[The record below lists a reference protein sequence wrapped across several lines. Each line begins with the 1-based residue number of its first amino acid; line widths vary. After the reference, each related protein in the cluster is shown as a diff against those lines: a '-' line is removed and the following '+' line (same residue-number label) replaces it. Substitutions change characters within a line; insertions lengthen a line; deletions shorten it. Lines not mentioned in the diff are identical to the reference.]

1 MLTSKI
7 FIDEKI
13 AGFGWGSASL
23 RSAAFWGK
31 DVVKSL
37 AEDNSEI
44 VECDIHKTEIMKI
57 KNNLNQAQ
65 KIANIGSLE
74 YDVETDKGF
83 WTDQLFQIFGLKPQK
98 DFFPD
103 YQMYLSYIHQDD
115 HPAFEKQFNR
125 LLKEKDSVDLVC
137 RMIRQDGEERYIHHR
152 ADYFADEDGSPK
164 IIATIQDITE
174 KRRMEEKL
182 YENER
187 KIGQIYENLDV
198 GIYSA
203 DLLERKVLHFSR
215 GVEGIFGYTAEEF
228 IADFDLWNNV
238 IHPDDLQVVEA
249 EREKLLNGNS
259 IRYQYRIVHKSGE
272 IKWVNHHSIPHLNES
287 GELIRVDGFVTDI
300 TEQKWLEKRMRRMAF
315 YDHLTDLPNR
325 RYFDQKLQSL
335 IEDDAHK
342 RFAVLFFD
350 LERLK
355 QINDTFGHSAGD
367 ELLRLVSQRIKE
379 RSNYFSA
386 RISGDQFAVIMESI
400 QEGEDPALLADSINP
415 IFSEAFH
422 INSFELNIS
431 PSIGISLY
439 PDNGSTADELVRN
452 TESSLYH
459 AKQKGNTRFQV
470 YHPSMDIESYKLFTL
485 EQDMRK
491 ALQEDEF
498 FLEYQP
504 RVDTKTRRIESAEA
518 LLRWNHPEWGRVSP
532 LEFIPVAEETGLI
545 VDIGEYVIRKV
556 CGQIHSWKERGLPI
570 VPISVNISPLSFLK
584 SCLVS
589 TIKAALEENHLDAS
603 LLEIELT
610 ESSLINYSENV
621 IAVLKELG
629 EMGVEIALDDFGT
642 GYSSI
647 TQLKKYKFDV
657 LKIDKTF
664 IQAMDKN
671 TEDAIITANLI
682 QLAHGLNMKVVA
694 EGVETFEQFYSL
706 RKNEC
711 DQIQG
716 YLFSKPI
723 PPSVFEQNLLIGT
736 LKPRNIK
743 EDNVFKGL
751 RKYVRVEFPYP
762 LEADMTILELNSKP
776 VKMGSTKILIEDMSA
791 GGVKFVSKMKLP
803 VRKDIILLIETKLS
817 GEDLSYTG
825 TIVRKAEISDALTI
839 YGFQFIIEEAPRA
852 ELAGMLDV
860 LQSQFEQDLPVPE
873 SRFIKI
879 ASSQQYF
886 E

>member
-1 MLTSKI
+1 MKRQQGMRAAKEY
-7 FIDEKI
+7 F
-13 AGFGWGSASL
+13 
-23 RSAAFWGK
+23 SAAFWGK

-37 AEDNSEI
+37 AEDNS
-44 VECDIHKTEIMKI
+44 DIHKTEIMKI

-83 WTDQLFQIFGLKPQK
+83 WSDQLFRIFGLNPQK
-98 DFFPD
+98 DLFPD
-103 YQMYLSYIHQDD
+103 YQMYLSCLHQDD
-115 HPAFEKQFNR
+115 RLAFEKQFNR

-203 DLLERKVLHFSR
+203 DLLEKKVLHFSK

-238 IHPDDLQVVEA
+238 IHPDDVQVVEE
-249 EREKLLNGNS
+249 ERARLLSGNS

-272 IKWVNHHSIPHLNES
+272 VRWVNDHSIPYLNHK

-325 RYFDQKLQSL
+325 RYFDQKLQTL
-335 IEDDAHK
+335 IEDDEHQG
-342 RFAVLFFD
+342 FAILFFD
-350 LERLK
+350 LQRLK
-355 QINDTFGHSAGD
+355 QINDTFGHTSGD
-367 ELLRLVSQRIKE
+367 ELLRLVSQRMKE
-379 RSNYFSA
+379 KLNSVCFSA
-386 RISGDQFAVIMESI
+386 RISGDQFAVIKEPI
-400 QEGEDPALLADSINP
+400 QEKEDPAQLAESINQ
-415 IFSEAFH
+415 IFSEPFH
-422 INSFELNIS
+422 INTFELSIT

-439 PDNGSTADELVRN
+439 PDNGSTADELIRN

-491 ALQEDEF
+491 ALQNDEF

-504 RVDTKTRRIESAEA
+504 RVDTKTRRILSAEA

-545 VDIGEYVIRKV
+545 VDIGEYVIRRV
-556 CGQIHSWKERGLPI
+556 CRQIRSWKESGLAI

-589 TIKAALEENHLDAS
+589 TIKEALDENHLDAS

-629 EMGVEIALDDFGT
+629 EMGVKIALDDFGT

-664 IQAMDKN
+664 IRAMDKN
-671 TEDAIITANLI
+671 AEDAIITDNLI
-682 QLAHGLNMKVVA
+682 SLAHGLNMKVVA

-723 PPSVFEQNLLIGT
+723 PPSIFEQKLLIGI
-736 LKPRNIK
+736 LKPQISK

-751 RKYVRVEFPYP
+751 RKYARIEFPYP
-762 LEADMTILELNSKP
+762 LEAKMTILELNRKP

-803 VRKDIILLIETKLS
+803 VRKDIILLIETKLL
-817 GEDLSYTG
+817 GEFLAFTG
-825 TIVRKAEISDALTI
+825 TIVRRDEISDTLTN
-839 YGFQFIIEEAPRA
+839 YGFQFIIEEGPRA
-852 ELAGMLDV
+852 KLAEMLGS
-860 LQSQFEQDLPVPE
+860 LQIQLEQNPSVPE
-873 SRFIKI
+873 SLFIET
-879 ASSQQYF
+879 ASSQLYF

>member
-1 MLTSKI
+1 MDEIISQDGENTTKDMAEYSSQQMEFTKI
-7 FIDEKI
+7 
-13 AGFGWGSASL
+13 
-23 RSAAFWGK
+23 R
-31 DVVKSL
+31 
-37 AEDNSEI
+37 
-44 VECDIHKTEIMKI
+44 
-57 KNNLNQAQ
+57 NNLNQAQ

-74 YDVETDKGF
+74 YDIENDKGF
-83 WTDQLFQIFGLKPQK
+83 WSDQLFRIFGLKPQNG
-98 DFFPD
+98 FFPD
-103 YQMYLSYIHQDD
+103 FRMYLSYLHPDD
-115 HPAFEKQFNR
+115 RPAFEDQFQK
-125 LLKEKDSVDLVC
+125 LLNEKNSVDLIC
-137 RMIRQDGEERYIHHR
+137 RIIRQDGEERYIHHR
-152 ADYFADEDGSPK
+152 ADYFSEESGSPK

-203 DLLERKVLHFSR
+203 DLIERKVIHFSR
-215 GVEGIFGYTAEEF
+215 GVEGIFGYTASEL
-228 IADFDLWNNV
+228 IDNFDLWDEV
-238 IHPDDLQVVEA
+238 IHPDDLQSLEA
-249 EREKLLNGNS
+249 NRVNLIHGKS
-259 IRYQYRIVHKSGE
+259 IRCQYRIYHKSGE
-272 IKWVNHHSIPHLNES
+272 LRWVNDHSIPYLDER

-335 IEDDAHK
+335 IEDDEQQN
-342 RFAVLFFD
+342 FVVLFFD

-355 QINDTFGHSAGD
+355 QINDTFGHSSGD
-367 ELLRLVSQRIKE
+367 ELLRLVSHRIKE
-379 RSNYFSA
+379 KLNSVYFSA
-386 RISGDQFAVIMESI
+386 RISGDQFAVIMEYI
-400 QEGEDPALLADSINP
+400 QEKEDPAQLADSINE
-415 IFSEAFH
+415 IFSEPFH
-422 INSFELNIS
+422 IDSFELNIT

-439 PDNGSTADELVRN
+439 PDNGSTADELIRN
-452 TESSLYH
+452 AESSLYH
-459 AKQKGNTRFQV
+459 AKQKGNNRFQV

-491 ALQEDEF
+491 AIQNDEF

-504 RVDTKTRRIESAEA
+504 RVDTKTGKIVSAEA

-545 VDIGEYVIRKV
+545 INIGEYVIRKV
-556 CGQIHSWKERGLPI
+556 CSQIYSWKERGLSI

-589 TIKAALEENHLDAS
+589 TIKKALDENHLDAS
-603 LLEIELT
+603 FIEIELT
-610 ESSLINYSENV
+610 ESSLISYSENV

-629 EMGVEIALDDFGT
+629 EMGVKIALDDFGT

-647 TQLKKYKFDV
+647 TQLKNYKFDV

-671 TEDAIITANLI
+671 AEDAIITANLI

-706 RKNEC
+706 RKNDC

-723 PPSVFEQNLLIGT
+723 PPPAFEQKLLIGT
-736 LKPRNIK
+736 LKPQNIK

-762 LEADMTILELNSKP
+762 LEAEMTILELNSKP
-776 VKMGSTKILIEDMSA
+776 VKMGSAKILIEDMSA

-803 VRKDIILLIETKLS
+803 VRKDIILLIETKLL
-817 GEDLSYTG
+817 GEVLSFTG
-825 TIVRKAEISDALTI
+825 TIVRKDEISDALTN
-839 YGFQFIIEEAPRA
+839 YGFQFIIEEGPRA
-852 ELAGMLDV
+852 ELAGMLDT
-860 LQSQFEQDLPVPE
+860 LQVQLEQSPSVPE
-873 SRFIKI
+873 SRFIET
-879 ASSQQYF
+879 ASSHLYF

>member
-1 MLTSKI
+1 M
-7 FIDEKI
+7 
-13 AGFGWGSASL
+13 
-23 RSAAFWGK
+23 
-31 DVVKSL
+31 
-37 AEDNSEI
+37 AEDNSDL

-83 WTDQLFQIFGLKPQK
+83 WSDQLFRIFGLNPQK
-98 DFFPD
+98 DLFPD
-103 YQMYLSYIHQDD
+103 YQMYLSYLHQDD
-115 HPAFEKQFNR
+115 RLAFEKQFNR

-164 IIATIQDITE
+164 IIATIQEITE

-203 DLLERKVLHFSR
+203 DLLKKKVLHFSR

-228 IADFDLWNNV
+228 ITDFELWNNV
-238 IHPDDLQVVEA
+238 IHPDDVQVVEE
-249 EREKLLNGNS
+249 ERAKLLNGNS

-272 IKWVNHHSIPHLNES
+272 LRWVNHHSIPHLNDR

-335 IEDDAHK
+335 IEVDAQK
-342 RFAVLFFD
+342 GFAVLFFD

-367 ELLRLVSQRIKE
+367 ELLKRVSQRIKD
-379 RSNYFSA
+379 RVNYFSA

-400 QEGEDPALLADSINP
+400 QEGEDPARLADSINP

-422 INSFELNIS
+422 INSFELKIS

-491 ALQEDEF
+491 ALQDDEF

-504 RVDTKTRRIESAEA
+504 RVDTKTRRLVSAEA

-556 CGQIHSWKERGLPI
+556 CRQIRSWKESGLPI

-589 TIKAALEENHLDAS
+589 TIKAALDENHLDAS

-629 EMGVEIALDDFGT
+629 EMGVKIALDDFGT

-647 TQLKKYKFDV
+647 TQLKKYKFDI

-671 TEDAIITANLI
+671 AEDAIITANLI

-711 DQIQG
+711 DQLQG

-723 PPSVFEQNLLIGT
+723 PPSIFEQKLLIGI
-736 LKPRNIK
+736 LKPQNSK

-751 RKYVRVEFPYP
+751 RKYERVEFPCP
-762 LEADMTILELNSKP
+762 LEAKMTILELNKKP

-803 VRKDIILLIETKLS
+803 VKKNIILLIETKLV
-817 GEDLSYTG
+817 GEFLAFTG
-825 TIVRKAEISDALTI
+825 TIVRKDEISDTLTN
-839 YGFQFIIEEAPRA
+839 YGFQFMIEEGPRA
-852 ELAGMLDV
+852 KLAEMLGG
-860 LQSQFEQDLPVPE
+860 LQIQLEQNPSVPD
-873 SRFIKI
+873 SLFIET
-879 ASSQQYF
+879 ASSQLYF

>member
-1 MLTSKI
+1 M
-7 FIDEKI
+7 
-13 AGFGWGSASL
+13 
-23 RSAAFWGK
+23 
-31 DVVKSL
+31 KSL
-37 AEDNSEI
+37 AEDNSDL

-83 WTDQLFQIFGLKPQK
+83 WSDQLFRIFGLNPQK
-98 DFFPD
+98 DLFPD
-103 YQMYLSYIHQDD
+103 YQMYLSYLHQDD
-115 HPAFEKQFNR
+115 RLAFEKQFNR

-164 IIATIQDITE
+164 IIATIQEITE

-203 DLLERKVLHFSR
+203 DLLKKKVLHFSR

-228 IADFDLWNNV
+228 ITDFELWNNV
-238 IHPDDLQVVEA
+238 IHPDDVQVVEE
-249 EREKLLNGNS
+249 ERAKLLNGNS

-272 IKWVNHHSIPHLNES
+272 LRWVNHHSIPHLNDR

-335 IEDDAHK
+335 IEVDAQK
-342 RFAVLFFD
+342 GFAVLFFD

-367 ELLRLVSQRIKE
+367 ELLKRVSQRIKD
-379 RSNYFSA
+379 RVNYFSA

-400 QEGEDPALLADSINP
+400 QEGEDPARLADSINP

-422 INSFELNIS
+422 INSFELKIS

-491 ALQEDEF
+491 ALQDDEF

-504 RVDTKTRRIESAEA
+504 RVDTKTRRLVSAEA

-556 CGQIHSWKERGLPI
+556 CRQIRSWKESGLPI

-589 TIKAALEENHLDAS
+589 TIKAALDENHLDAS

-629 EMGVEIALDDFGT
+629 EMGVKIALDDFGT

-647 TQLKKYKFDV
+647 TQLKKYKFDI

-671 TEDAIITANLI
+671 AEDAIITANLI

-711 DQIQG
+711 DQLQG

-723 PPSVFEQNLLIGT
+723 PPSIFEQKLLIGI
-736 LKPRNIK
+736 LKPQNSK

-751 RKYVRVEFPYP
+751 RKYERVEFPCP
-762 LEADMTILELNSKP
+762 LEAKMTILELNKKP

-803 VRKDIILLIETKLS
+803 VKKNIILLIETKLV
-817 GEDLSYTG
+817 GEFLAFTG
-825 TIVRKAEISDALTI
+825 TIVRKDEISDTLTN
-839 YGFQFIIEEAPRA
+839 YGFQFMIEEGPRA
-852 ELAGMLDV
+852 KLAEMLGG
-860 LQSQFEQDLPVPE
+860 LQIQLEQNPSVPD
-873 SRFIKI
+873 SLFIET
-879 ASSQQYF
+879 ASSQLYF

>member
-13 AGFGWGSASL
+13 AVFGWGSASL

-37 AEDNSEI
+37 AEDNSDI

-629 EMGVEIALDDFGT
+629 EMGVKIALDDFGT

>member
-1 MLTSKI
+1 MNDLNSQEDDINPKDMTEYYIHQMELT
-7 FIDEKI
+7 
-13 AGFGWGSASL
+13 
-23 RSAAFWGK
+23 
-31 DVVKSL
+31 
-37 AEDNSEI
+37 
-44 VECDIHKTEIMKI
+44 KI

-83 WTDQLFQIFGLKPQK
+83 WTDQLFRIFGLKPQK

-137 RMIRQDGEERYIHHR
+137 RMIRQDGEERYIHHL
-152 ADYFADEDGSPK
+152 ADYFADGDGSPK
-164 IIATIQDITE
+164 IIVTIQDITE

-203 DLLERKVLHFSR
+203 DLLKRKVLHFSR

-238 IHPDDLQVVEA
+238 IHPEDVQVVEA
-249 EREKLLNGNS
+249 ERVKLLNGNS

-272 IKWVNHHSIPHLNES
+272 LRWVNHHSIPHLNDS

-335 IEDDAHK
+335 IEDDAQK

-367 ELLRLVSQRIKE
+367 ELLKLVSQRIKG
-379 RSNYFSA
+379 RVNYFSA

-400 QEGEDPALLADSINP
+400 QEGEDPARLADSINP
-415 IFSEAFH
+415 IFSEPFH
-422 INSFELNIS
+422 INSFELSIT

-439 PDNGSTADELVRN
+439 PDNGITADELVRN

-459 AKQKGNTRFQV
+459 AKQKGNNRFQA

-491 ALQEDEF
+491 ALQNDQL

-504 RVDTKTRRIESAEA
+504 RVDTKTRRILSAEA

-545 VDIGEYVIRKV
+545 VDIGEYVIKKV
-556 CGQIHSWKERGLPI
+556 CRQIHSWKESGLPI

-584 SCLVS
+584 SCFVS
-589 TIKAALEENHLDAS
+589 TIKAALDENCLDAS

-723 PPSVFEQNLLIGT
+723 PPSTFEQNLLIGT

-860 LQSQFEQDLPVPE
+860 LQSQFEQDLPVSE
-873 SRFIKI
+873 SRFIKT

>member
-1 MLTSKI
+1 MDEINSQDGENTTKDMAEYSSQQMEFTKI
-7 FIDEKI
+7 
-13 AGFGWGSASL
+13 
-23 RSAAFWGK
+23 R
-31 DVVKSL
+31 
-37 AEDNSEI
+37 
-44 VECDIHKTEIMKI
+44 
-57 KNNLNQAQ
+57 NNLNQAQ

-74 YDVETDKGF
+74 YDVENDKGF
-83 WTDQLFQIFGLKPQK
+83 WSDQLFRIFGLKPQNG
-98 DFFPD
+98 FFPD
-103 YQMYLSYIHQDD
+103 FRMYLSYLHPDD
-115 HPAFEKQFNR
+115 RPAFEDRFQK
-125 LLKEKDSVDLVC
+125 LLNEKNSVDLIC
-137 RMIRQDGEERYIHHR
+137 RIIRQDGEERYIHHR
-152 ADYFADEDGSPK
+152 ADYFSEESGSPK

-203 DLLERKVLHFSR
+203 DLIERKVIHFSR
-215 GVEGIFGYTAEEF
+215 GVEGIFGYTASEL
-228 IADFDLWNNV
+228 IDNFDLWDEV
-238 IHPDDLQVVEA
+238 IHPDDLRSLEA
-249 EREKLLNGNS
+249 NRVNLIHGKS
-259 IRYQYRIVHKSGE
+259 IRCQYRIFHKSGE
-272 IKWVNHHSIPHLNES
+272 LRWVNDHSIPYLDER

-325 RYFDQKLQSL
+325 RYFDQKLQTL
-335 IEDDAHK
+335 IENDEHQ
-342 RFAVLFFD
+342 RFAILFFD
-350 LERLK
+350 LQRLK
-355 QINDTFGHSAGD
+355 QINDTFGHSSGD
-367 ELLRLVSQRIKE
+367 ELLRLVSQRMKE
-379 RSNYFSA
+379 KLNPVCFSA
-386 RISGDQFAVIMESI
+386 RISGDQFAVIMEYI
-400 QEGEDPALLADSINP
+400 QEKEDPAQLADSINE
-415 IFSEAFH
+415 IFSEPFH
-422 INSFELNIS
+422 IDSFELNIT

-459 AKQKGNTRFQV
+459 AKQKGNNRFQV
-470 YHPSMDIESYKLFTL
+470 YHSSMDIESYKLFTL

-491 ALQEDEF
+491 AIQNDEF

-504 RVDTKTRRIESAEA
+504 RVDTKNGKIVSAEA

-545 VDIGEYVIRKV
+545 INIGEYVIRKV
-556 CGQIHSWKERGLPI
+556 CSQIYSWKERGLSI

-589 TIKAALEENHLDAS
+589 TIKKALDENHLDAS
-603 LLEIELT
+603 FIEIELT
-610 ESSLINYSENV
+610 ESSLISYSENV

-629 EMGVEIALDDFGT
+629 EMGVKIALDDFGT

-647 TQLKKYKFDV
+647 TQLKNYKFDV

-671 TEDAIITANLI
+671 AEDAIITANLI

-706 RKNEC
+706 RKNDC

-723 PPSVFEQNLLIGT
+723 PPPAFEQKLLIGT
-736 LKPRNIK
+736 LKPQNIK

-762 LEADMTILELNSKP
+762 LEAEMTILELNSKP
-776 VKMGSTKILIEDMSA
+776 VKMGSAKILIEDMSA

-803 VRKDIILLIETKLS
+803 VRKDIILLIETKLF
-817 GEDLSYTG
+817 GEVLSFTG
-825 TIVRKAEISDALTI
+825 TIVRKDEISDALTN
-839 YGFQFIIEEAPRA
+839 YGFQFIIEEGPRA
-852 ELAGMLDV
+852 ELAGMLDT
-860 LQSQFEQDLPVPE
+860 LQVQLEQSPSVPE
-873 SRFIKI
+873 SRFIET
-879 ASSQQYF
+879 ASSHLYF

>member
-1 MLTSKI
+1 MKELNSQEYEINPKDMTEYYIHQMELTKI
-7 FIDEKI
+7 
-13 AGFGWGSASL
+13 
-23 RSAAFWGK
+23 R
-31 DVVKSL
+31 
-37 AEDNSEI
+37 
-44 VECDIHKTEIMKI
+44 
-57 KNNLNQAQ
+57 NNLNQAQ

-83 WTDQLFQIFGLKPQK
+83 WTDQLFRIFGLKPQK

-103 YQMYLSYIHQDD
+103 YQMYLSYLHQDD
-115 HPAFEKQFNR
+115 RPAFEKQYKR

-152 ADYFADEDGSPK
+152 ADYFADGDGSPK

-238 IHPDDLQVVEA
+238 IHPEDMQVVEA
-249 EREKLLNGNS
+249 ERVKLLNGNS

-272 IKWVNHHSIPHLNES
+272 LRWVNHHSIPHLNDS

-335 IEDDAHK
+335 IEDDAQK

-367 ELLRLVSQRIKE
+367 ELLKLVSQRIKG
-379 RSNYFSA
+379 RVNYFSA
-386 RISGDQFAVIMESI
+386 RISGDQFAVIKEPI
-400 QEGEDPALLADSINP
+400 QEKEDPAQIAESINQ
-415 IFSEAFH
+415 IFSEPFR
-422 INSFELNIS
+422 INSFELSIT

-439 PDNGSTADELVRN
+439 PDNGITADELVRN

-459 AKQKGNTRFQV
+459 AKQKGNNRFQA

-491 ALQEDEF
+491 ALQNDEF

-504 RVDTKTRRIESAEA
+504 RVDAKTRRILSAEA

-556 CGQIHSWKERGLPI
+556 CRQIHSWKESGLPI

-584 SCLVS
+584 SCFVS
-589 TIKAALEENHLDAS
+589 TIKAALDENCLDAS

-621 IAVLKELG
+621 IAVLMELG
-629 EMGVEIALDDFGT
+629 EMGVKIALDDFGT

-671 TEDAIITANLI
+671 AEDAIITANLI

-723 PPSVFEQNLLIGT
+723 SPSAFEQNLLIGT

-743 EDNVFKGL
+743 EENVFKGL

-852 ELAGMLDV
+852 ELAGMLDI
-860 LQSQFEQDLPVPE
+860 LQSQLEQDLPVPE
-873 SRFIKI
+873 SRFIET

>member
-1 MLTSKI
+1 MDEINSQDGENTAKDIAEHNSQQMELT
-7 FIDEKI
+7 
-13 AGFGWGSASL
+13 
-23 RSAAFWGK
+23 
-31 DVVKSL
+31 
-37 AEDNSEI
+37 
-44 VECDIHKTEIMKI
+44 KI

-74 YDVETDKGF
+74 YDIENDKGF
-83 WTDQLFQIFGLKPQK
+83 WSDQLFRIFGQKPQK
-98 DFFPD
+98 GFFPD
-103 YQMYLSYIHQDD
+103 YKMYLSYLHPDD
-115 HPAFEKQFNR
+115 RPAFENQFKR
-125 LLKEKDSVDLVC
+125 LLEEKDSVDLIC
-137 RMIRQDGEERYIHHR
+137 RIIRQDGEERYIHHR
-152 ADYFADEDGSPK
+152 ADYFAEESGSPK

-203 DLLERKVLHFSR
+203 DLIERKVFHFSR
-215 GVEGIFGYTAEEF
+215 GVEGIFGYTADEL
-228 IADFDLWNNV
+228 IDNFDLWDEV
-238 IHPDDLQVVEA
+238 VHPDDLQSLETNRINLV
-249 EREKLLNGNS
+249 NGKS

-272 IKWVNHHSIPHLNES
+272 LRWVNDHSIPYLNEK

-335 IEDDAHK
+335 IEDDEHQ
-342 RFAVLFFD
+342 RFAILFFD
-350 LERLK
+350 LQRLK

-367 ELLRLVSQRIKE
+367 ELLRLVAKRIRE
-379 RSNYFSA
+379 RLNVNFFSA
-386 RISGDQFAVIMESI
+386 RISGDQFAVIKEHI
-400 QEGEDPALLADSINP
+400 QEVADPAQLGDSIYQ
-415 IFSEAFH
+415 IFSEPFH
-422 INSFELNIS
+422 IESFELKIT

-439 PDNGSTADELVRN
+439 PNNGDTAEEMVRN
-452 TESSLYH
+452 TETSLYH
-459 AKQKGNTRFQV
+459 AKQKGKNRFQV

-491 ALQEDEF
+491 ALVNDEF

-504 RVDTKTRRIESAEA
+504 RVDTKTGKIVCAEA

-532 LEFIPVAEETGLI
+532 LEFIPVAEESGFI
-545 VDIGEYVIRKV
+545 IHIGEYVIRKV
-556 CGQIHSWKERGLPI
+556 CRQLFDWKEKGLSI

-584 SCLVS
+584 NSLVS
-589 TIKAALEENHLDAS
+589 TIKEALDEHHLEAE
-603 LLEIELT
+603 LIEIELT

-621 IAVLKELG
+621 ISVLKELG
-629 EMGVEIALDDFGT
+629 SMGVKIALDDFGT

-647 TQLKKYKFDV
+647 TQLKNYKFDV

-671 TEDAIITANLI
+671 AEDAIITANLI

-723 PPSVFEQNLLIGT
+723 PPSAFEQKLLIGT
-736 LKPRNIK
+736 LKPQNIK

-762 LEADMTILELNSKP
+762 LEAEMTILELNSKP
-776 VKMGSTKILIEDMSA
+776 VKMGSAKILIEDMSA
-791 GGVKFVSKMKLP
+791 GGVKFASKMKLP
-803 VRKDIILLIETKLS
+803 VRKDIILLIETKLL
-817 GEDLSYTG
+817 GEVLSFIG
-825 TIVRKAEISDALTI
+825 TIVRKDEISDALTN
-839 YGFQFIIEEAPRA
+839 YGFQFIIEEGPRA
-852 ELAGMLDV
+852 ELAGMLDI
-860 LQSQFEQDLPVPE
+860 LQNQLEQNPSVPE
-873 SRFIKI
+873 SRFIET
-879 ASSQQYF
+879 ASSQLYF

>member
-1 MLTSKI
+1 MDEVNSKENDIKTKDMNDYYIQQMELT
-7 FIDEKI
+7 
-13 AGFGWGSASL
+13 
-23 RSAAFWGK
+23 
-31 DVVKSL
+31 
-37 AEDNSEI
+37 
-44 VECDIHKTEIMKI
+44 KI

-65 KIANIGSLE
+65 MIANIGSLE
-74 YDVETDKGF
+74 YDVENDKGF
-83 WTDQLFQIFGLKPQK
+83 WSDQLFRIFGLKPQK

-103 YQMYLSYIHQDD
+103 YKMYLGYLHQEDR
-115 HPAFEKQFNR
+115 PAFEIQFNR
-125 LLKEKDSVDLVC
+125 LLKEKDSVDLIC
-137 RMIRQDGEERYIHHR
+137 RITRQDGEERYIHHR
-152 ADYFADEDGSPK
+152 ANYFAEESGSAK

-174 KRRMEEKL
+174 KRLMEEKL

-187 KIGQIYENLDV
+187 RIGQIYENLEV

-203 DLLERKVLHFSR
+203 DLIEKKVIHFSR
-215 GVEGIFGYTAEEF
+215 GVEGIFGYSAEEF

-238 IHPDDLQVVEA
+238 IHPDDLQEVEA
-249 EREKLLNGNS
+249 ERVKILNGNS

-272 IKWVNHHSIPHLNES
+272 VRWVNDHGIPYLNDK

-325 RYFDQKLQSL
+325 RYFDQKLQDL
-335 IEDDAHK
+335 IEEDSQQN
-342 RFAVLFFD
+342 FAVLFFD

-355 QINDTFGHSAGD
+355 QINDTFGHSSGD
-367 ELLRLVSQRIKE
+367 ELLRLAAQRIKE
-379 RSNYFSA
+379 KLNSVCFSA
-386 RISGDQFAVIMESI
+386 RISGDQFAVIMEYI
-400 QEGEDPALLADSINP
+400 QEKEDPAKLADTINQ
-415 IFSEAFH
+415 IFSESFL
-422 INSFELNIS
+422 IDSFELNIT

-439 PDNGSTADELVRN
+439 PDNGITADELIRN

-459 AKQKGNTRFQV
+459 AKQKGNNRFQV

-491 ALQEDEF
+491 AIQHDEF

-504 RVDTKTRRIESAEA
+504 RVDTKTGKIVSAEA

-532 LEFIPVAEETGLI
+532 LEFIPVAEESGLI
-545 VDIGEYVIRKV
+545 INIGEYVIRKV
-556 CGQIHSWKERGLPI
+556 CRQLYSWKEKGFTV

-584 SCLVS
+584 NSLVP
-589 TIKAALEENHLDAS
+589 TIMEALEENHLDAA

-629 EMGVEIALDDFGT
+629 ELGVKIALDDFGT

-647 TQLKKYKFDV
+647 TQLKKYKFDI

-664 IQAMDKN
+664 IQAMDTN
-671 TEDAIITANLI
+671 AEDAIITANLI
-682 QLAHGLNMKVVA
+682 RLAHGLNMKVVA

-716 YLFSKPI
+716 YLFSKPV
-723 PPSVFEQNLLIGT
+723 PPSVFEQKLLIGT
-736 LKPRNIK
+736 LKPQNVK

-751 RKYVRVEFPYP
+751 RKYVRIEFPYP
-762 LEADMTILELNSKP
+762 LEAEMTILELNSKP

-803 VRKDIILLIETKLS
+803 VRKDIILLIETRLLGEVLS
-817 GEDLSYTG
+817 FTG
-825 TIVRKAEISDALTI
+825 TIVRKDEISDTLTN
-839 YGFQFIIEEAPRA
+839 YGFQFIIEEGPRA
-852 ELAGMLDV
+852 ELAKMLDT
-860 LQSQFEQDLPVPE
+860 LQIQLEQNPTVPE
-873 SRFIKI
+873 SRFIET
-879 ASSQQYF
+879 ASSQLYF

>member
-1 MLTSKI
+1 MDEINSQDGENTAKDMADSRSQQLELT
-7 FIDEKI
+7 
-13 AGFGWGSASL
+13 
-23 RSAAFWGK
+23 
-31 DVVKSL
+31 
-37 AEDNSEI
+37 
-44 VECDIHKTEIMKI
+44 KI

-65 KIANIGSLE
+65 MIANIGSLE
-74 YDVETDKGF
+74 YDVENDKGF
-83 WTDQLFQIFGLKPQK
+83 WSDQLFRIFGLKPQK
-98 DFFPD
+98 GFFPD
-103 YQMYLSYIHQDD
+103 YRMYLSYLHPDD
-115 HPAFEKQFNR
+115 RPAFEDQFQK
-125 LLKEKDSVDLVC
+125 LLKEKNSVDLVC
-137 RMIRQDGEERYIHHR
+137 RIIRQNGEERYIHHR
-152 ADYFADEDGSPK
+152 ADYFAEESGSAK

-174 KRRMEEKL
+174 KRLMEEKL

-187 KIGQIYENLDV
+187 KIGQIYENLNV

-203 DLLERKVLHFSR
+203 DLVERKVFHFSR
-215 GVEGIFGYTAEEF
+215 GVEGIFGYTADELV
-228 IADFDLWNNV
+228 ANFDLWDEV
-238 IHPDDLQVVEA
+238 VHPDDLQSLEA
-249 EREKLLNGNS
+249 NRVNLKNGKS

-272 IKWVNHHSIPHLNES
+272 LRWVNDHSIPYLNEK

-335 IEDDAHK
+335 IEDDEHQ
-342 RFAVLFFD
+342 RFAILFFD
-350 LERLK
+350 LQRLK
-355 QINDTFGHSAGD
+355 QINDTFGHSSGD
-367 ELLRLVSQRIKE
+367 ELLRLVSLRIKE
-379 RSNYFSA
+379 KLNSVCFSA
-386 RISGDQFAVIMESI
+386 RISGDQFAVIMEYI
-400 QEGEDPALLADSINP
+400 QEKEDPAQLADSINQ
-415 IFSEAFH
+415 IFSEPFH
-422 INSFELNIS
+422 IDSFELNIT

-439 PDNGSTADELVRN
+439 PDNGCTADELVRN

-459 AKQKGNTRFQV
+459 AKQKGNNRFQV

-491 ALQEDEF
+491 AIQNDEF

-504 RVDTKTRRIESAEA
+504 RVDTKTGKIVSAEA
-518 LLRWNHPEWGRVSP
+518 LLRWNHPEWGRISP

-545 VDIGEYVIRKV
+545 INIGEYVIRKV
-556 CGQIHSWKERGLPI
+556 CRQIYSWKERGLTI

-584 SCLVS
+584 NSLVP
-589 TIKAALEENHLDAS
+589 TIMEALKENHLDAA

-629 EMGVEIALDDFGT
+629 EMGVRIALDDFGT

-671 TEDAIITANLI
+671 AEDAIITANLI
-682 QLAHGLNMKVVA
+682 RLAHGLNMKVVA

-716 YLFSKPI
+716 YLFSKPV
-723 PPSVFEQNLLIGT
+723 PPSTFEQKLLIGT
-736 LKPRNIK
+736 LKPQNIK

-762 LEADMTILELNSKP
+762 LEAEMTILELNGKP
-776 VKMGSTKILIEDMSA
+776 VEMGSTNILIEDMSA

-803 VRKDIILLIETKLS
+803 VRKDIILLIETKLL
-817 GEDLSYTG
+817 GEVLSFTG
-825 TIVRKAEISDALTI
+825 TIVRKDEISDALTN
-839 YGFQFIIEEAPRA
+839 YGFQFIIEEGPRA
-852 ELAGMLDV
+852 ELAEMLDI
-860 LQSQFEQDLPVPE
+860 LQAQLEQNPFVPE
-873 SRFIKI
+873 SRFIET
-879 ASSQQYF
+879 ASSQLYF

>member
-1 MLTSKI
+1 M
-7 FIDEKI
+7 
-13 AGFGWGSASL
+13 
-23 RSAAFWGK
+23 
-31 DVVKSL
+31 KSL
-37 AEDNSEI
+37 AEDNSDL

-83 WTDQLFQIFGLKPQK
+83 WSDQLFRIFGLNPQK
-98 DFFPD
+98 DLFPD
-103 YQMYLSYIHQDD
+103 YQMYLSYLHQDD
-115 HPAFEKQFNR
+115 RLAFEMQFNR

-164 IIATIQDITE
+164 IIATVQDITE

-203 DLLERKVLHFSR
+203 DLLEKKVLHFSR

-228 IADFDLWNNV
+228 ITDFELWNNV
-238 IHPDDLQVVEA
+238 IHPDDVQVVEE
-249 EREKLLNGNS
+249 ERAKLLNGNS

-272 IKWVNHHSIPHLNES
+272 LRWVNHHSIPHLNDR

-335 IEDDAHK
+335 IEVDAQK
-342 RFAVLFFD
+342 GFAVLFFD

-367 ELLRLVSQRIKE
+367 ELLKRVSQRIKE
-379 RSNYFSA
+379 RVNYFSA

-400 QEGEDPALLADSINP
+400 QEGEDPARLADFINL
-415 IFSEAFH
+415 IFSESFH
-422 INSFELNIS
+422 INSFELKIS

-459 AKQKGNTRFQV
+459 AKQKGDTRFQV

-491 ALQEDEF
+491 ALQDDEF

-504 RVDTKTRRIESAEA
+504 RVDTKTRRLVSAEA

-545 VDIGEYVIRKV
+545 VNIGEYVIRKV
-556 CGQIHSWKERGLPI
+556 CRQIHSWKESGLPI

-589 TIKAALEENHLDAS
+589 TIKAALDENHLDAS

-629 EMGVEIALDDFGT
+629 EMGVKIALDDFGT

-671 TEDAIITANLI
+671 AEDAIITANLI

-711 DQIQG
+711 DQLQG

-723 PPSVFEQNLLIGT
+723 PPSIFEQKLLIGI
-736 LKPRNIK
+736 LKPQNSK

-751 RKYVRVEFPYP
+751 RKYERVEFPCP
-762 LEADMTILELNSKP
+762 LEAKMTILELNKKP

-803 VRKDIILLIETKLS
+803 VRKNIILLIETKLL
-817 GEDLSYTG
+817 GEFLAFTG
-825 TIVRKAEISDALTI
+825 TIVRKDEITDTLTN
-839 YGFQFIIEEAPRA
+839 YGFQFMIEEGPRA
-852 ELAGMLDV
+852 KLAEMLGS
-860 LQSQFEQDLPVPE
+860 LQIQLEQNPSVPD
-873 SRFIKI
+873 SLFIET
-879 ASSQQYF
+879 ASSQLYF

>member
-1 MLTSKI
+1 M
-7 FIDEKI
+7 DELNSQENDIKT
-13 AGFGWGSASL
+13 
-23 RSAAFWGK
+23 K
-31 DVVKSL
+31 DM
-37 AEDNSEI
+37 AEYY
-44 VECDIHKTEIMKI
+44 IHKLELTKI

-74 YDVETDKGF
+74 YDVENDKGF
-83 WTDQLFQIFGLKPQK
+83 WSDQLFRIFGLKPQK

-103 YQMYLSYIHQDD
+103 YKMYLSYLHQEDR
-115 HPAFEKQFNR
+115 PAFEIQFNR
-125 LLKEKDSVDLVC
+125 LLKEKDSVDLIC
-137 RMIRQDGEERYIHHR
+137 RITRQDGEERYIHHR
-152 ADYFADEDGSPK
+152 ANYVAEESGSAK

-174 KRRMEEKL
+174 KRLMEEKL

-187 KIGQIYENLDV
+187 RIGQIYENLEV

-203 DLLERKVLHFSR
+203 DLIEKKVIHFSR
-215 GVEGIFGYTAEEF
+215 GVEGIFGYSAEEF

-238 IHPDDLQVVEA
+238 IHPDDLQEVEA
-249 EREKLLNGNS
+249 ERAKILNGNS

-272 IKWVNHHSIPHLNES
+272 VRWVNDHSIPYLNDK

-325 RYFDQKLQSL
+325 RYFDQKLQDL
-335 IEDDAHK
+335 IEEDSQQN
-342 RFAVLFFD
+342 FAVLFFD

-355 QINDTFGHSAGD
+355 QINDTFGHSSGD
-367 ELLRLVSQRIKE
+367 ELLRLAAQRIKE
-379 RSNYFSA
+379 KLNSVYFSA
-386 RISGDQFAVIMESI
+386 RISGDQFAVIVEYI
-400 QEGEDPALLADSINP
+400 QEKEDPAKLADTINQ
-415 IFSEAFH
+415 IFSESFL
-422 INSFELNIS
+422 IDSFELNIT

-459 AKQKGNTRFQV
+459 AKQKGNNRFQV

-491 ALQEDEF
+491 AIQHDEF

-504 RVDTKTRRIESAEA
+504 RVDTKTGKIVSAEA
-518 LLRWNHPEWGRVSP
+518 LLRWNHSEWGRVSP
-532 LEFIPVAEETGLI
+532 LEFIPVAEESGLI
-545 VDIGEYVIRKV
+545 INIGEYVIRKV
-556 CGQIHSWKERGLPI
+556 CRQLYSWKEKGFTV

-584 SCLVS
+584 NSLVP
-589 TIKAALEENHLDAS
+589 TIMEALEENHLDAT

-629 EMGVEIALDDFGT
+629 KMGVKIALDDFGT

-647 TQLKKYKFDV
+647 TQLKKYKFDI

-664 IQAMDKN
+664 IQAMDTN
-671 TEDAIITANLI
+671 AEDAIITANLI
-682 QLAHGLNMKVVA
+682 RLAHGLNMKVVA

-716 YLFSKPI
+716 YLFSQPI
-723 PPSVFEQNLLIGT
+723 PPSVFEQKLLIGN
-736 LKPRNIK
+736 LKPQNVK

-751 RKYVRVEFPYP
+751 RKYVRIEFPYP
-762 LEADMTILELNSKP
+762 LEAEMTILELNSKP

-803 VRKDIILLIETKLS
+803 VRKDIILLIETRLL
-817 GEDLSYTG
+817 GEILAFTG
-825 TIVRKAEISDALTI
+825 TIVRKDEISDTLTN
-839 YGFQFIIEEAPRA
+839 YGFQFIIEEGPRA
-852 ELAGMLDV
+852 ELAKMLDT
-860 LQSQFEQDLPVPE
+860 LQIQLEQNPSVPE
-873 SRFIKI
+873 SRFIET
-879 ASSQQYF
+879 ASSQLYF

>member
-1 MLTSKI
+1 M
-7 FIDEKI
+7 
-13 AGFGWGSASL
+13 
-23 RSAAFWGK
+23 
-31 DVVKSL
+31 KSL
-37 AEDNSEI
+37 AEENSDL
-44 VECDIHKTEIMKI
+44 VECDFHKTEIMKI

-83 WTDQLFQIFGLKPQK
+83 WSDQLFQIFGLNPQK
-98 DFFPD
+98 DLFPD
-103 YQMYLSYIHQDD
+103 YQMYLSYLHQDD
-115 HPAFEKQFNR
+115 RLPFEKQFNR
-125 LLKEKDSVDLVC
+125 LLKEKNSVDLVC
-137 RMIRQDGEERYIHHR
+137 RVIRQDGEERYIHHR

-203 DLLERKVLHFSR
+203 DLLEKKVLHFSR

-228 IADFDLWNNV
+228 ITDFELWNNV
-238 IHPDDLQVVEA
+238 IHPDDVQVVEE
-249 EREKLLNGNS
+249 ERAKLLNGNS

-272 IKWVNHHSIPHLNES
+272 LRWVNHHSIPHLNDR

-335 IEDDAHK
+335 IEVDAQK
-342 RFAVLFFD
+342 GFAVLFFD

-367 ELLRLVSQRIKE
+367 ELLKRVSQRIKE
-379 RSNYFSA
+379 RVNYFSA

-400 QEGEDPALLADSINP
+400 QEGEDPARLADSINP
-415 IFSEAFH
+415 IFSDAFH
-422 INSFELNIS
+422 INSFELKIS

-504 RVDTKTRRIESAEA
+504 RVDTKTRRLVSAEA

-556 CGQIHSWKERGLPI
+556 CRQIHSWKESGLPI

-589 TIKAALEENHLDAS
+589 TIKAALDENHLDAS

-629 EMGVEIALDDFGT
+629 EMGVKIALDDFGT

-671 TEDAIITANLI
+671 AEDAIITANLI

-711 DQIQG
+711 DQLQG

-723 PPSVFEQNLLIGT
+723 PPSIFEQKLLIGI
-736 LKPRNIK
+736 LKPQNSK

-751 RKYVRVEFPYP
+751 RKYERVEFPCP
-762 LEADMTILELNSKP
+762 LEAKMTILELNKKP

-803 VRKDIILLIETKLS
+803 VKKNIILLIETKLL
-817 GEDLSYTG
+817 GEFLAFTG
-825 TIVRKAEISDALTI
+825 MIVRKDEISDTLTN
-839 YGFQFIIEEAPRA
+839 YGFQFMIEEGPRA
-852 ELAGMLDV
+852 KLAEMLGS
-860 LQSQFEQDLPVPE
+860 LQIQLEQNPSVPD
-873 SRFIKI
+873 SLFIET
-879 ASSQQYF
+879 ASSQLYF

>member
-1 MLTSKI
+1 
-7 FIDEKI
+7 
-13 AGFGWGSASL
+13 
-23 RSAAFWGK
+23 
-31 DVVKSL
+31 L
-37 AEDNSEI
+37 AENNI
-44 VECDIHKTEIMKI
+44 VTGEYSIRKTEL
-57 KNNLNQAQ
+57 NLNQAQ

-74 YDVETDKGF
+74 YDIESNKGF
-83 WTDQLFQIFGLKPQK
+83 WSDQLFRIFGLKPQR
-98 DFFPD
+98 DLFPD
-103 YQMYLSYIHQDD
+103 YQMYLEFLHPDD
-115 HPAFEKQFNR
+115 RPAFEVQFKR
-125 LLKEKDSVDLVC
+125 LIKEKDSVDLEC
-137 RMIRQDGEERYIHHR
+137 RMIRQDGEERYIYHQ
-152 ADYFADEDGSPK
+152 ANYFTDEDGSLK

-238 IHPDDLQVVEA
+238 IHPDDLQAAEA
-249 EREKLLNGNS
+249 ERAKLLNGNS

-272 IKWVNHHSIPHLNES
+272 IRWVNDHSIPRLNDR
-287 GELIRVDGFVTDI
+287 GELVLVDGFVTDI

-335 IEDDAHK
+335 IEDEAQK

-355 QINDTFGHSAGD
+355 QVNDTFGHSAGD

-379 RSNYFSA
+379 RVNSFSA
-386 RISGDQFAVIMESI
+386 RISGDQFAVIMESV
-400 QEGEDPALLADSINP
+400 QEGEDPAILADSIKP
-415 IFSEAFH
+415 IFSETFP

-431 PSIGISLY
+431 PSAGISLY
-439 PDNGSTADELVRN
+439 PDNGSTADELIRN

-459 AKQKGNTRFQV
+459 AKQKENTRFQV

-491 ALQEDEF
+491 GLQDDEF

-504 RVDTKTRRIESAEA
+504 RVDTKTGRILSAEA

-556 CGQIHSWKERGLPI
+556 CRQIHSWKESGLPI

-589 TIKAALEENHLDAS
+589 TIKAAVEENQLDAS

-621 IAVLKELG
+621 ISILKELG
-629 EMGVEIALDDFGT
+629 EMGVKIALDDFGT

-664 IQAMDKN
+664 IRAMDTN
-671 TEDAIITANLI
+671 AEDAIITANLI
-682 QLAHGLNMKVVA
+682 SLAHGLNMKVVA

-706 RKNEC
+706 RKHEC

-723 PPSVFEQNLLIGT
+723 LPSILEQKLQLGI
-736 LKPRNIK
+736 LKPRNSK

-751 RKYVRVEFPYP
+751 RKYARVEFPYP
-762 LEADMTILELNSKP
+762 LEAKMTILELNRKP
-776 VKMGSTKILIEDMSA
+776 VQMGSTKILIEDMSA

-803 VRKDIILLIETKLS
+803 VRKDIILLIETKLL
-817 GEDLSYTG
+817 GEFLAFTG
-825 TIVRKAEISDALTI
+825 TIVNKDEISDALTN
-839 YGFQFIIEEAPRA
+839 YGFQFIIEEEPRA
-852 ELAGMLDV
+852 KLAEMLGI
-860 LQSQFEQDLPVPE
+860 LQKQLEQNPIVPE
-873 SRFIKI
+873 SLFIET
-879 ASSQQYF
+879 ASSQLYF

>member
-1 MLTSKI
+1 MDEINSQGVENITKDIAEYRSQQMELT
-7 FIDEKI
+7 
-13 AGFGWGSASL
+13 
-23 RSAAFWGK
+23 
-31 DVVKSL
+31 
-37 AEDNSEI
+37 
-44 VECDIHKTEIMKI
+44 KI

-65 KIANIGSLE
+65 KIANIGSLD
-74 YDVETDKGF
+74 YDIENDRGF
-83 WTDQLFQIFGLKPQK
+83 WSDQMFRIFGLKPQK
-98 DFFPD
+98 GFFPD
-103 YQMYLSYIHQDD
+103 YKMYLSYLHPDD
-115 HPAFEKQFNR
+115 RPAFENQFNR
-125 LLKEKDSVDLVC
+125 LLEEKDSVDLIC
-137 RMIRQDGEERYIHHR
+137 RIIRQDGEERYIHHR
-152 ADYFADEDGSPK
+152 ADYFAGESGSPK
-164 IIATIQDITE
+164 IVATIQDITE

-203 DLLERKVLHFSR
+203 DLIERKVFHFSR
-215 GVEGIFGYTAEEF
+215 GVEGIFGYTASEL
-228 IADFDLWNNV
+228 IDNFDLWDEV
-238 IHPDDLQVVEA
+238 IHPDDLQSLEA
-249 EREKLLNGNS
+249 NRVNLIHGKS
-259 IRYQYRIVHKSGE
+259 VRCQYRIFHKSGE
-272 IKWVNHHSIPHLNES
+272 LRWVNDHSIPYLDER
-287 GELIRVDGFVTDI
+287 GQLIRVDGFVTDI

-335 IEDDAHK
+335 IEDDEQQN
-342 RFAVLFFD
+342 FAVLFFD

-355 QINDTFGHSAGD
+355 QINDTFGHSSGD
-367 ELLRLVSQRIKE
+367 ELLRLVSHRIKE
-379 RSNYFSA
+379 KLNSVCFSA
-386 RISGDQFAVIMESI
+386 RISGDQFAVIMEYI
-400 QEGEDPALLADSINP
+400 QEKEDPAQLADSINQ
-415 IFSEAFH
+415 IFSEPFH
-422 INSFELNIS
+422 IDSFKLNIT

-439 PDNGSTADELVRN
+439 PENGRTADELVRN

-459 AKQKGNTRFQV
+459 AKQKGNNRFQV

-491 ALQEDEF
+491 AIQNDEF

-504 RVDTKTRRIESAEA
+504 RVDTKTGKIVSAEA

-532 LEFIPVAEETGLI
+532 MEFITVAEETGLI
-545 VDIGEYVIRKV
+545 INIGEYVLRKV
-556 CGQIHSWKERGLPI
+556 CSQIYSWKEKGLSI

-589 TIKAALEENHLDAS
+589 TIKKALDENHLDAS
-603 LLEIELT
+603 LIEIELT

-621 IAVLKELG
+621 ISVLKELG
-629 EMGVEIALDDFGT
+629 SMGVKIALDDFGT

-647 TQLKKYKFDV
+647 TQLKNYKFDV

-671 TEDAIITANLI
+671 AEDAIITANLI

-716 YLFSKPI
+716 YLFSKPL
-723 PPSVFEQNLLIGT
+723 PLSAFEQKLLIGT
-736 LKPRNIK
+736 LKPQNIK

-751 RKYVRVEFPYP
+751 RRYVRVEFPYP
-762 LEADMTILELNSKP
+762 LEAEMTILELNSKP

-791 GGVKFVSKMKLP
+791 GGVKFVSKMNLP
-803 VRKDIILLIETKLS
+803 VRKDIILLIETKILGEVLS
-817 GEDLSYTG
+817 FTG
-825 TIVRKAEISDALTI
+825 TIVRKDEISDALTN
-839 YGFQFIIEEAPRA
+839 YGFQFIIEEGPRA
-852 ELAGMLDV
+852 ELAAMLDI
-860 LQSQFEQDLPVPE
+860 LQGQLEQNPSVPE
-873 SRFIKI
+873 SRFIET
-879 ASSQQYF
+879 ASSLLYF